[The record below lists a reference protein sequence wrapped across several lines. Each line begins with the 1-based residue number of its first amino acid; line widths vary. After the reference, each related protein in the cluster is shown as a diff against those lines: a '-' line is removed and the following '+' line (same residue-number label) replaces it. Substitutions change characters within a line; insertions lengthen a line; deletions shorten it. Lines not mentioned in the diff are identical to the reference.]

1 MQWTGVLYSFWC
13 HYSVV
18 FCHWYQISIPQCC
31 GASERFFATHILTH
45 QIDHSAFLIRQ
56 VALHAHTMKVFTA
69 LSAANDPNKVQ
80 VSTLCV
86 FTTNQ
91 YWQCAIWFHSCWC
104 ALRFAANLRHISEK
118 RTMRLCAVQR
128 LCEFAVQWIIKQT
141 EEYGEIWVCTFPYA
155 VYVFVIS
162 LIVGGVLYAL
172 QRIWHVSEQDR
183 LSSVPHRWR
192 RSGW

>member
-31 GASERFFATHILTH
+31 GASECFFATHILTH
-45 QIDHSAFLIRQ
+45 QIDRSAFLIRQ

-69 LSAANDPNKVQ
+69 FSAANDPNKVQ

-118 RTMRLCAVQR
+118 EQRVSVQCCVSVSLQCSGLSSRQRSMERYEYVPFHMLC
-128 LCEFAVQWIIKQT
+128 T
-141 EEYGEIWVCTFPYA
+141 Y
-155 VYVFVIS
+155 
-162 LIVGGVLYAL
+162 
-172 QRIWHVSEQDR
+172 
-183 LSSVPHRWR
+183 LSSV
-192 RSGW
+192 